1 MKNLVSWQSN
11 IGYVGQKTFLMDT
24 TILNNIAYGEL
35 NNEIDNKKINEVI
48 SLVKLDSL
56 ISTLENGINTK
67 VGEDGTQI
75 SGGQKQR
82 IGIARAMY
90 KNPSLIILMKQLTL

>member
-11 IGYVGQKTFLMDT
+11 IDMLAKKHSTDT

-48 SLVKLDSL
+48 SLVKLDL
-56 ISTLENGINTK
+56 
-67 VGEDGTQI
+67 
-75 SGGQKQR
+75 
-82 IGIARAMY
+82 
-90 KNPSLIILMKQLTL
+90 